1 MLGFLQL
8 FRSSVSIILLSVAVF
23 FPTLHFHPFFE
34 HEYGHSEAHGHG
46 VVHADFLA
54 AVAAGHRH
62 GEMADMDDVS
72 GHRQSGPSYQIN
84 FLSLVSRAGPS
95 LLNAPQTHCI
105 FLFFEE
111 PHSFRRSVYNWTF
124 KPEHPPPR
132 QRLFFAPN
140 APRSPPVFA

>member
-1 MLGFLQL
+1 MLGFRQF
-8 FRSSVSIILLSVAVF
+8 FRSSVSIILLWVAVF

-34 HEYGHSEAHGHG
+34 HEYGDNEAHGHG

-62 GEMADMDDVS
+62 GDIADIDDVS

-84 FLSLVSRAGPS
+84 FLSLVSRADSS

-105 FLFFEE
+105 FLLFEE
-111 PHSFRRSVYNWTF
+111 PHSFRPSVYNWTF
-124 KPEHPPPR
+124 KPEHPPPIAI
-132 QRLFFAPN
+132 FDSKPGF
-140 APRSPPVFA
+140 PRSPPR